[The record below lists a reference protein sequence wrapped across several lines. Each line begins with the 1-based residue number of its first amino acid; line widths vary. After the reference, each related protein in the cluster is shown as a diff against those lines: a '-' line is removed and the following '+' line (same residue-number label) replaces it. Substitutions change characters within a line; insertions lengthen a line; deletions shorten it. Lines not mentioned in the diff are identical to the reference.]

1 MTRTGKQFQSVSF
14 SGRCWFMSRKK
25 ILIVDDSPVIA
36 KTMSLTLNAN
46 GFDVLTAEDGAT
58 AAGVVRRDK
67 PDLILLDIS
76 FPPDV
81 GHGGGIS
88 WDGFLILDWVRRLEE
103 AKNIPFIVI
112 TGGDPAK
119 YKERA
124 MAAGALA
131 FFQKPVK
138 KDELLA
144 AIRQILPDADAGGE
158 QDLSTDPI
166 PPLA

>member
-1 MTRTGKQFQSVSF
+1 
-14 SGRCWFMSRKK
+14 MSRKK
-25 ILIVDDSPVIA
+25 ILVVDDSPVIV

-46 GFDVLTAEDGAT
+46 GYDVLTAEDGAT
-58 AAGVVRRDK
+58 AAGAVRRDK

-112 TGGDPAK
+112 TGGEPAK
-119 YKERA
+119 YRERA
-124 MAAGALA
+124 LAAGAVA
-131 FFQKPVK
+131 FFQKPVN

-144 AIRQILPDADAGGE
+144 TIRQILPGAEGE
-158 QDLSTDPI
+158 EGLSTDPT

>member
-1 MTRTGKQFQSVSF
+1 
-14 SGRCWFMSRKK
+14 MSRKK

-46 GFDVLTAEDGAT
+46 GYDVLTAEDGAS
-58 AAGVVRRDK
+58 AAGAVRREK

-103 AKNIPFIVI
+103 AKNIPFIVV
-112 TGGDPAK
+112 TGGSPAK
-119 YKERA
+119 YQERA
-124 MAAGALA
+124 LAAGAVA
-131 FFQKPVK
+131 FFQKPVN
-138 KDELLA
+138 KDELLTT
-144 AIRQILPDADAGGE
+144 IRQILPEESGGE
-158 QDLSTDPI
+158 EPV
-166 PPLA
+166 A